1 MVHFILG
8 FPLVPCVDWS
18 WDPVPSVNE
27 PTAIVAEAD
36 ADEDDVPIPAE
47 EEDGRVAELLTPHFP
62 YIAEEDDELL
72 PSIFDNDDEPSLK
85 DTFMLWLVFSPIWE
99 QSFKLQVKLNNK

>member
-1 MVHFILG
+1 MSINIMSFLVYLTFG
-8 FPLVPCVDWS
+8 VCLVPCVDWS

-27 PTAIVAEAD
+27 PTAIVAAAE

-62 YIAEEDDELL
+62 YIPEEDDELL

-85 DTFMLWLVFSPIWE
+85 DRFILG
-99 QSFKLQVKLNNK
+99 